1 MGNPVIHFEIGGS
14 DAARSRDFYT
24 ELFGWTAELGADGY
38 ALVDTGS
45 GAGIGGG
52 IVQAPLGVPS
62 WVTFYVGVED
72 LDETLARA
80 EKLGARR
87 IMEPTPIGEAG
98 MCAMLADLDGNM
110 VGLFEQQ
117 PAPARG

>member
-1 MGNPVIHFEIGGS
+1 
-14 DAARSRDFYT
+14 
-24 ELFGWTAELGADGY
+24 
-38 ALVDTGS
+38 
-45 GAGIGGG
+45 
-52 IVQAPLGVPS
+52 
-62 WVTFYVGVED
+62 VTFYVGVED